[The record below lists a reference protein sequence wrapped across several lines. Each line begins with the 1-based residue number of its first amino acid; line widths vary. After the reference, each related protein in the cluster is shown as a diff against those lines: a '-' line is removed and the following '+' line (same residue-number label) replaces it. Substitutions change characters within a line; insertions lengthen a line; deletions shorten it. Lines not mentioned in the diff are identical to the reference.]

1 MRSSF
6 DADWAFGVRGAVE
19 STVRRAFPSE
29 LRRWP
34 ILQTFDFEAYAVGE
48 GYFVI
53 VLRDKLSGVP
63 AGPGVPKPFPYKD
76 HPDLPPSVKNVDQW
90 LSYLSRKFSLRS
102 EDISMI
108 LPIHDSGRSD
118 AAADFDMFTPEE
130 RQLWSH
136 QLNFGIAKQLSMVQI
151 SPDSTSASPV
161 SITYN
166 VSGTNA
172 RININ
177 SNDSST
183 NVVSSVPAELFQQMI
198 DAVRAAAAESAARNQ
213 VERSIHDMESSL
225 GSSEFGASYKAF
237 MSVLADHI
245 QVFGPILAP
254 YLPALTGIVI
264 KS

>member
-6 DADWAFGVRGAVE
+6 GADWAFGIRGAVE
-19 STVRRAFPSE
+19 NTVRRAFPSE

-34 ILQTFDFEAYAVGE
+34 ILQTFDFEAYAIGDVH
-48 GYFVI
+48 FVI
-53 VLRDKLSGVP
+53 IVRDKLSGVP
-63 AGPGVPKPFPYKD
+63 AGPGAPKPFPYED
-76 HPDLPPSVKNVDQW
+76 HPELPPSIKNVDQW
-90 LSYLSRKFSLRS
+90 LSYFARKFNLRS
-102 EDISMI
+102 EDIAMI

-118 AAADFDMFTPEE
+118 AAADFDMFTSEE

-136 QLNFGIAKQLSMVQI
+136 QLNVGIARQLTAVNV

-161 SITYN
+161 NITYN
-166 VSGTNA
+166 VSGANA

-177 SNDSST
+177 SSDSST
-183 NVVSSVPAELFQQMI
+183 NVASSVPAELFQQMI
-198 DAVRAAAAESAARNQ
+198 NAVRDAAADSPARNQ
-213 VERSIHDMESSL
+213 VERSICDMESSL
-225 GSSEFGASYKAF
+225 GSSGFGHAYKTF

-264 KS
+264 KV